1 MSDRIMKK
9 ISLNVLLRF
18 LSKYSHWNL
27 VRKSD
32 GYHLFFLARDGDSER
47 RSHNGKQKTRKLAS
61 VTCNKIRRNK
71 IRGKSQSKKDVF
83 VFNPIFNNVE
93 EGVSV
98 GLDSAVGISRRS
110 SLNSFIWDDFLPTY
124 NKESDEEAFRKT
136 LSGSESSGRSTPV
149 QVPRVVEATGSEV
162 TERLCE
168 ASMLRQGDRLLRE
181 MLQLR
186 KDLEKEKLD
195 SDFAL
200 EDTEKK
206 CNLLPS
212 YGPLD
217 HGEEKVLREKLEIMT
232 QQIKKEME
240 EQFNRNPS
248 GFDSSLEENS
258 KIRNIFK
265 SLFQDQNTDGE
276 GDRVSNKVSLKSA
289 MNNLLQ
295 MNDEVPETF
304 EEAQKHFSN
313 TSVDAEK
320 KVKTKAKSKS
330 KTKQPKEELHQTVE
344 VPFCSHSNVPNVQ
357 TEALSPVKE
366 ETSQQSRQERRQVLL
381 TPDEQIAA
389 EEILKELVEIKNSGE
404 RGTDPVL
411 DTMIR

>member
-1 MSDRIMKK
+1 M
-9 ISLNVLLRF
+9 
-18 LSKYSHWNL
+18 
-27 VRKSD
+27 
-32 GYHLFFLARDGDSER
+32 
-47 RSHNGKQKTRKLAS
+47 
-61 VTCNKIRRNK
+61 
-71 IRGKSQSKKDVF
+71 
-83 VFNPIFNNVE
+83 
-93 EGVSV
+93 
-98 GLDSAVGISRRS
+98 
-110 SLNSFIWDDFLPTY
+110 
-124 NKESDEEAFRKT
+124 
-136 LSGSESSGRSTPV
+136 
-149 QVPRVVEATGSEV
+149 
-162 TERLCE
+162 
-168 ASMLRQGDRLLRE
+168 
-181 MLQLR
+181 
-186 KDLEKEKLD
+186 EKEKLD

-357 TEALSPVKE
+357 AEALSPGKE
-366 ETSQQSRQERRQVLL
+366 ETSQETSQERRQERRQVLL